1 MAKRA
6 VLIGIN
12 KYRTPGADLRGCVND
27 VKNLKKVL
35 TEYYGFAGKDITVLT
50 DLKWREILIMV
61 PIVVLFVVI
70 GLFPNLFFDKI
81 TPSVDAL
88 TRQINNPPTALMVE
102 K

>member
-1 MAKRA
+1 MQGPVTLPK
-6 VLIGIN
+6 GIS
-12 KYRTPGADLRGCVND
+12 A
-27 VKNLKKVL
+27 
-35 TEYYGFAGKDITVLT
+35 LT
-50 DLKWREILIMV
+50 DLKLREVLIMV

-88 TRQINNPPTALMVE
+88 AQQFNNPPTALMVE